1 MVPYV
6 DKRAG
11 LLARGSTKVT
21 RWRHAMTVSGRVEIT
36 EFPPSLAAL
45 SADIVIR
52 RSGGGGAAR
61 ERILSRATK
70 LGYKRSPSAERMCWI
85 ISVLGGSRWCPL
97 DRTSQMFSGRKFRW
111 RGRPVTREAR
121 AASAFQFWK
130 AAALPG
136 VDACRDPSRAPPITL
151 AVGLPI
157 VS

>member
-1 MVPYV
+1 MSYTNPGTTSRNMSYCNNFP
-6 DKRAG
+6 K
-11 LLARGSTKVT
+11 ARQ
-21 RWRHAMTVSGRVEIT
+21 
-36 EFPPSLAAL
+36 F
-45 SADIVIR
+45 
-52 RSGGGGAAR
+52 
-61 ERILSRATK
+61 
-70 LGYKRSPSAERMCWI
+70 
-85 ISVLGGSRWCPL
+85 PL